1 MNLWAQL
8 HCFCLQGPSFGFGTH
23 ACPTPP
29 CLNPNSCVALKVNL
43 LKHNLETQII
53 PFIIIN
59 YLKSQEMEKES
70 TKLQRKITSTLCNAY
85 QNILDSFQQG
95 YFSHLLKPHYTRARI
110 CPLVCGCIVFITQ
123 HHLDS
128 GPALDPTTVPFNLW
142 LCNGDEEVIMSLSYL
157 KKGLPAHTYPG
168 YSYSGRSFANTETCF
183 MRKPTSRNVDS
194 WASVSWD
201 GRWHKGA
208 LFRESH
214 SKFKQEVHGC
224 IPTAGKRRQQRGVW
238 QQRGFKSDHKH
249 PVLAGAGWILQ
260 GEFHQTEGSPYL
272 ITKVTRRGSSCNSL
286 RWWS

>member
-23 ACPTPP
+23 ACPTLP

-157 KKGLPAHTYPG
+157 KKGLPAHTYSG

-214 SKFKQEVHGC
+214 SKFKREEKAAFLLLAREGSREEFGSSVDSNQTISIQH
-224 IPTAGKRRQQRGVW
+224 W
-238 QQRGFKSDHKH
+238 
-249 PVLAGAGWILQ
+249 PVL
-260 GEFHQTEGSPYL
+260 
-272 ITKVTRRGSSCNSL
+272 VGSSKGNFTKQKEAHI
-286 RWWS
+286 